1 MRGVDADDEHGD
13 YEDNDNDEYDNDDAE
28 DEDDADAP
36 GKRRLPQGKSCIFCR
51 VIPSGENPHH
61 LTIIVKRLC
70 KHHRYAND
78 NTDITDITNI
88 TNMQMT
94 MQKTSGWK
102 FTNCTSS

>member
-51 VIPSGENPHH
+51 VISSGENPHH
-61 LTIIVKRLC
+61 LTIILKRLC
-70 KHHRYAND
+70 KHHRHAND
-78 NTDITDITNI
+78 NAENI
-88 TNMQMT
+88 WMEIYKVHLIFIQLLCRST
-94 MQKTSGWK
+94 KR
-102 FTNCTSS
+102 